1 MGSGIQTHGS
11 QPIQQCMFMEDPEAC
26 STSITCCQN
35 AGHCKQVKGCR
46 CGAPAASKEA
56 AGSRHR
62 FSQSAIQSGKSCG
75 DTTEL
80 NSSLYVMLTTRHI
93 KPHLWLR
100 NPVMTCR
107 PLGSEERVLM
117 WRFRFSL
124 TSDRRALTK
133 FLKCVDWSDASEARQ
148 AAELMQQWAPI
159 EIADAL
165 ELLSPD
171 FSNQEVCHSFLNLA
185 TSSRP

>member
-1 MGSGIQTHGS
+1 
-11 QPIQQCMFMEDPEAC
+11 
-26 STSITCCQN
+26 
-35 AGHCKQVKGCR
+35 
-46 CGAPAASKEA
+46 
-56 AGSRHR
+56 
-62 FSQSAIQSGKSCG
+62 
-75 DTTEL
+75 
-80 NSSLYVMLTTRHI
+80 
-93 KPHLWLR
+93 
-100 NPVMTCR
+100 
-107 PLGSEERVLM
+107 M

-171 FSNQEVCHSFLNLA
+171 FSNQEVSLRDLLKIFGFSPALPPIHLSA
-185 TSSRP
+185 TFCLQGLTDEWSCCLPSCCLQSRPARWLVTVSKILLVKLWTYSRGCSCRPGL

>member
-1 MGSGIQTHGS
+1 
-11 QPIQQCMFMEDPEAC
+11 
-26 STSITCCQN
+26 
-35 AGHCKQVKGCR
+35 
-46 CGAPAASKEA
+46 
-56 AGSRHR
+56 
-62 FSQSAIQSGKSCG
+62 
-75 DTTEL
+75 
-80 NSSLYVMLTTRHI
+80 
-93 KPHLWLR
+93 
-100 NPVMTCR
+100 
-107 PLGSEERVLM
+107 M

-171 FSNQEVCHSFLNLA
+171 FSNQEVSCQHIIWDKQFGSPILL
-185 TSSRP
+185 

>member
-1 MGSGIQTHGS
+1 
-11 QPIQQCMFMEDPEAC
+11 
-26 STSITCCQN
+26 
-35 AGHCKQVKGCR
+35 
-46 CGAPAASKEA
+46 
-56 AGSRHR
+56 
-62 FSQSAIQSGKSCG
+62 
-75 DTTEL
+75 
-80 NSSLYVMLTTRHI
+80 
-93 KPHLWLR
+93 
-100 NPVMTCR
+100 
-107 PLGSEERVLM
+107 M

-171 FSNQEVCHSFLNLA
+171 FSNQEVGCQSAAAPHAADSLTCVLPHLEESVPCGAAASIQLHLWGLAGMADCPGLFHGQCLAAYLNVCLLNYLFIYYFRLPKLPSACAEHDDPLQSCCEAGPSRQRNDLLA
-185 TSSRP
+185 LHF